1 MSLGRLLSRG
11 LWSAIQMRPARP
23 MLSLLALLLVSLLLV
38 AACNGDARSTATPEP
53 TDEAPTV
60 QPTLPATPTPRSTD
74 TPVPTATPTV
84 PPRPPTATPTTAPRT
99 PTPTPTLVPSP
110 PPPTP
115 TPTPTP
121 TPALP
126 QQRTHS
132 EELELQVT
140 SPTADLK
147 LSQGMVSVTGLTSPD
162 AVVSVNGLTAAV
174 DEEGNFS
181 VENIPLNQGPN
192 LLQIIAS
199 DLSGAVA
206 YETLAVAVTGG
217 DAIFGVVSRIDAVGQ
232 GLTRIVVDSPDG
244 SSVAVQATLFTGVL
258 IPGRSSAGIGDVGI
272 GDSIVVTGSAD
283 AGGVSGELILVK
295 PSSPVSHAH
304 IVAALV
310 GVSQTGD
317 AQLMDT
323 QGNLV
328 TVAVSPSVG
337 AALQPAGII
346 TAVLS
351 QDLKTGTLAL
361 NGTESA
367 ADSISRLKTALEDA
381 EKRGPVDNVAR
392 LGHRMQEAATGS
404 LTTSTELIS
413 RVDPNVQFIFQQAF
427 NANLTALS
435 QALEDLGLGQA
446 LVRGGGVI
454 QGTSVAGDS
463 VIITPE
469 IGPEF
474 VLDLP
479 GDTKLTLFGE
489 PATLD
494 DLEPGQR
501 TVFLYDPSDTSVSSL
516 DVLFPRL
523 PASAAEA
530 LQAQA
535 MEGEL
540 QGVLASPAVA
550 GSVTLRL
557 DTGALATY
565 LVSEDAAVSVFGLST
580 GLDALQVG
588 ADVKALYDRELD
600 AIVAIDAVIANQT
613 FISGVVEAIV
623 PKFRVGLVIPGA
635 EEEGNLIVVT
645 PEGERVVLKITE
657 GTIVERDSV
666 VLNIGAPKLGD
677 LVRPTTSYDPATRN
691 LIKLSVR
698 SPELR
703 GTIRG
708 KLDTQSGRRTVT
720 LSTDSLKLVSFKVLD
735 HTMLLIRG
743 DEGEEQAG
751 FDDVEAGSRVVL
763 AQYEPFTGGLSRLLI
778 DPPRV
783 RASSGTVAFLDKEK
797 GVISVVTP
805 VGAHYK
811 AAHSQQA
818 WDCNGQ
824 RSGSLLRGHDADD
837 VYRRGPLRQ
846 EQHRSPSQSVRGLA
860 AFRQIKPPPH
870 VAGRGLGALDDQL
883 PAKNNHNDLKGGSCG
898 F

>member
-1 MSLGRLLSRG
+1 
-11 LWSAIQMRPARP
+11 

-60 QPTLPATPTPRSTD
+60 QPTPRATSTPRPTNTPTPTAIPTVAPRT
-74 TPVPTATPTV
+74 PTATPTMA
-84 PPRPPTATPTTAPRT
+84 PRP

-110 PPPTP
+110 PPPP

-126 QQRTHS
+126 PQRTHS
-132 EELELQVT
+132 EGLELQVA
-140 SPTADLK
+140 SPTENLK
-147 LSQGMVSVTGLTSPD
+147 LSQGTVSVTGLTSPD
-162 AVVSVNGLTAAV
+162 AVVSVNGLIADV
-174 DEEGNFS
+174 DGEGHFS
-181 VENIPLNQGPN
+181 VQNVPLNEGPN

-217 DAIFGVVSRIDAVGQ
+217 EAVFGVVSRIDAVGQ
-232 GLTRIVVDSPDG
+232 GLTRIAVDSHDG
-244 SSVAVQATLFTGVL
+244 SGIEVQATLFTGVL
-258 IPGRSSAGIGDVGI
+258 IPGRASAVIGDIGI
-272 GDSIVVTGSAD
+272 GDSIVVTGSVN
-283 AGGVSGELILVK
+283 AGIASAERILVK

-304 IVAALV
+304 VVAALV
-310 GVSQTGD
+310 GVSPTGD
-317 AQLMDT
+317 AQLMDA
-323 QGNLV
+323 QANLV
-328 TVAVSPSVG
+328 TVAVSPQVG

-351 QDLKTGTLAL
+351 QDLKTGALAL
-361 NGTESA
+361 SGAEIAGNSLG
-367 ADSISRLKTALEDA
+367 RLQTALEEA
-381 EKRGPVDNVAR
+381 AKRRASDNEAR
-392 LGHRMQEAATGS
+392 LGLRMRQAATGS
-404 LTTSTELIS
+404 LTTSIELIS

-427 NANLTALS
+427 NASLTALS
-435 QALEDLGLGQA
+435 QTLDDLGLGPA

-474 VLDLP
+474 ILNLP
-479 GDTKLTLFGE
+479 GDTELTLFGE

-523 PASAAEA
+523 PESAAEA
-530 LQAQA
+530 LRGQA

-557 DTGALATY
+557 DTGERVTLS
-565 LVSEDAAVSVFGLST
+565 LSDDVAVSVFGLPA

-588 ADVKALYDRELD
+588 ADVKALYDDELGV
-600 AIVAIDAVIANQT
+600 IVAIDAVIANQT

-623 PKFRVGLVIPGA
+623 PKFRTGLVIPGA
-635 EEEGNLIVVT
+635 DEEGNLIVVT
-645 PEGERVVLKITE
+645 PQGERVVLKITE

-698 SPELR
+698 SPELS

-708 KLDTQSGRRTVT
+708 KLDTQSGLRTVT
-720 LSTDSLKLVSFKVLD
+720 LSTDSLKLVSFNVLD

-751 FDDVEAGSRVVL
+751 FDDLEVGSRVVY
-763 AQYEPFTGGLSRLLI
+763 AQYEPFTGGLSRLLL

-805 VGAHYK
+805 VGATVRLLIPNK
-811 AAHSQQA
+811 PGIVTV
-818 WDCNGQ
+818 NGQ
-824 RSGSLLRGHDADD
+824 PGSFSGLTQTMFIDEVHYDRNNIVVLLRA
-837 VYRRGPLRQ
+837 
-846 EQHRSPSQSVRGLA
+846 S
-860 AFRQIKPPPH
+860 
-870 VAGRGLGALDDQL
+870 
-883 PAKNNHNDLKGGSCG
+883 GG
-898 F
+898 